1 MSFAVCRI
9 QKIKSWGLLTGNE
22 AHTSRIRDTP
32 NANPQ
37 VTNVRLIG
45 SPDDANLAT
54 LVKNK
59 IGSQKI
65 RSNAVLAVEML
76 LSASAEYFRPHAP
89 AEAGIYDKQRL
100 DNFVEATVKWLNSC
114 WGGTFGA
121 LGDRIIRAELHLDE
135 ITPHIHAYLVPLDE
149 RGKLNCRALF
159 GTRDK
164 LYSLQDSFAEAVAH
178 LGISRGIKGST
189 ATYTKI
195 KTYYAAV
202 NQDSLFLDLERC
214 LPVLQVEET
223 SESYRQR
230 VIEVLSPQLETI
242 NYQLHER
249 SRIQKHNTQLK
260 QTASKSEQLRQQLER
275 ELQLLRLK
283 TSNRHDLSLELVAYE
298 LGLNQDQQLNSSSNS
313 PLDLVMEINKCT
325 FDDAVVWLRDRF
337 GERAML
343 TAVRSHAVALTQRTP
358 PSIFIPPTPKH
369 SRWKEVENYLTGT
382 YCIPQK
388 LVQTLHQRDLVYA
401 DVAGNAVF
409 LARSLTQEITG
420 AYLYSPLEASDRC
433 SLYPGSRR
441 SCGWFHV
448 SMGGN
453 SNNPITK
460 AVLVSSP
467 IDALSLMVLNS
478 PHKHRTLYLAVD
490 DSDRLAALQE
500 HYTLLP
506 MEFLQTV
513 PTVVIAMPKETKV
526 AIQKIL
532 PSATQMEPKTTWKK
546 QLQQLYAGKNYVEL
560 E

>member
-1 MSFAVCRI
+1 M
-9 QKIKSWGLLTGNE
+9 
-22 AHTSRIRDTP
+22 
-32 NANPQ
+32 
-37 VTNVRLIG
+37 
-45 SPDDANLAT
+45 
-54 LVKNK
+54 
-59 IGSQKI
+59 
-65 RSNAVLAVEML
+65 
-76 LSASAEYFRPHAP
+76 
-89 AEAGIYDKQRL
+89 
-100 DNFVEATVKWLNSC
+100 DNFVEATVKWLNSS
-114 WGGTFGA
+114 WSGTFGA

-195 KTYYAAV
+195 KKYYAAV
-202 NQDSLFLDLERC
+202 NQDSLFLDWERC
-214 LPVLQVEET
+214 LPQPQAEET

-260 QTASKSEQLRQQLER
+260 QTASKSEQLRRQLER

-283 TSNRHDLSLELVAYE
+283 TSKEQDLPLSLVAYE
-298 LGLNQDQQLNSSSNS
+298 LGLNQHKLFNSSALN
-313 PLDLVMEINKCT
+313 LVMEINKCT
-325 FDDAVVWLRDRF
+325 FDDAVVWIGDRF
-337 GERAML
+337 GETAML
-343 TAVRSHAVALTQRTP
+343 TALTHHAVALTQRTP
-358 PSIFIPPTPKH
+358 PSIFIPPTPMH
-369 SRWKEVENYLTGT
+369 SRWTEVENYLTST
-382 YCIPQK
+382 YSVPQK
-388 LVQTLHQRDLVYA
+388 LVQTLHQRDLLYA

-409 LARSLTQEITG
+409 LARSLTHEITG
-420 AYLYSPLEASDRC
+420 AYLYSPLEASDHC

-448 SMGGN
+448 TMGGN
-453 SNNPITK
+453 SNAPITT

-478 PHKHRTLYLAVD
+478 PHHHRTLYLAVD

-513 PTVVIAMPKETKV
+513 PTVVIAMPKETTV

-532 PSATQMEPKTTWKK
+532 PSATQMEPKTSWKN
-546 QLQQLYAGKNYVEL
+546 QLQQLYAVKNYVEL

>member
-1 MSFAVCRI
+1 MPFAVCRI
-9 QKIKSWGLLTGNE
+9 QKIKSWGLLAGKE
-22 AHTSRIRDTP
+22 AHTSRTRDTP

-76 LSASAEYFRPHAP
+76 LSSSAEYFRPHAP
-89 AEAGIYDKQRL
+89 NKAGVYDKRCL
-100 DNFVEATVKWLNSC
+100 DNFVQATIHWLSC
-114 WGGTFGA
+114 FW
-121 LGDRIIRAELHLDE
+121 GDRIIRAELHLDE

-195 KTYYAAV
+195 KKYYAAV
-202 NQDSLFLDLERC
+202 NQDSLFLDWERC
-214 LPVLQVEET
+214 LPQPQAEET

-242 NYQLHER
+242 NYQLQER
-249 SRIQKHNTQLK
+249 SRIQRHNSQLK
-260 QTASKSEQLRQQLER
+260 QTASKSEQLRRQLES
-275 ELQLLRLK
+275 ELQLLRLT
-283 TSNRHDLSLELVAYE
+283 TSNWHDLSLELVGYE
-298 LGLNQDQQLNSSSNS
+298 LGLNQYQQVNNSSNS
-313 PLDLVMEINKCT
+313 QLDLVMEINNCT
-325 FDDAVVWLRDRF
+325 FDDAVAWLRDRF
-337 GERAML
+337 GETAML
-343 TAVRSHAVALTQRTP
+343 TAVTHHAQQQAIEIAQRTP
-358 PSIFIPPTPKH
+358 PSIFIPPTSSH
-369 SRWKEVENYLTGT
+369 RHWTEVENYLTAT
-382 YCIPQK
+382 YSIPRN
-388 LVQTLHQRDLVYA
+388 LIQTLHQRNLVYA
-401 DVAGNAVF
+401 DLAGNAVF

-420 AYLYSPLEASDRC
+420 AYLYSPFEASDRY

-453 SNNPITK
+453 SNVPIIT

-467 IDALSLMVLNS
+467 MDALSLMVLNS
-478 PHKHRTLYLAVD
+478 PHHHRTLYLAVD
-490 DSDRLAALQE
+490 DSDRLAAVQA
-500 HYTLLP
+500 HYYLLP
-506 MEFLQTV
+506 VEFLQTV
-513 PTVVIAMPKETKV
+513 PNILIAMPKETKV

-532 PSATQMEPKTTWKK
+532 PSATQMEPNNSCKK
-546 QLQQLYAGKNYVEL
+546 QLQQCYVKEKYVEL